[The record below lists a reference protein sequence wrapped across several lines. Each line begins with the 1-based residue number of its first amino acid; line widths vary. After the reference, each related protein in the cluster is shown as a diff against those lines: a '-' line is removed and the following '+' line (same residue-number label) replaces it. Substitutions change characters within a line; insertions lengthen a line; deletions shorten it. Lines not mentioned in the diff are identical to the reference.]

1 MDLVQRV
8 GFNQSLDINFVVYSY
23 MYANHCVLSLSQLLD
38 YQFQYQNKSVMT
50 CQWFLG
56 SVELM

>member
-1 MDLVQRV
+1 MDLTVRER
-8 GFNQSLDINFVVYSY
+8 FNQSLYINFVVHSY

-38 YQFQYQNKSVMT
+38 YQLQYQHKSVMT